1 MDDRI
6 SRDVFIWNTLR
17 ERLAA
22 QFELQENDP
31 ALIDTLDGETEL
43 NERLVKVALS
53 AKEDEAHAEAIKAM
67 MDDMKVRKAR
77 LERSADYKR
86 AQIAW
91 AMQETGQASI
101 KSPAITLSQ
110 RIGKPK
116 VRIDETLLPDEY
128 KKTVTKLVPD
138 REIIDTGLELGTDIP
153 GVTISNPEPVL
164 TLRSK

>member
-6 SRDVFIWNTLR
+6 SRQVFVWNTLR
-17 ERLAA
+17 ERLVA

-31 ALIDTLDGETEL
+31 VLIDTLDGETEL

-53 AKEDEAHAEAIKAM
+53 AKEDEAYAEAIKSLIE
-67 MDDMKVRKAR
+67 DMRVRKAR

-101 KSPAITLSQ
+101 KSPAVTLSQ

-116 VRIDETLLPDEY
+116 VSIDEGRLSDDYRKAKVSMVIDRDAIDAAMSAGVIPD
-128 KKTVTKLVPD
+128 
-138 REIIDTGLELGTDIP
+138 
-153 GVTISNPEPVL
+153 GVSVANPEPVL
-164 TLRSK
+164 TLRTK